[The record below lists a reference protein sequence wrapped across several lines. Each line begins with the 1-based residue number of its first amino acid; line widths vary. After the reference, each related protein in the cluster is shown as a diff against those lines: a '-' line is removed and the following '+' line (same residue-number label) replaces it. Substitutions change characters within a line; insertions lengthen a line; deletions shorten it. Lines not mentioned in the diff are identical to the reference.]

1 MRRVKKLRN
10 QRQGLVKLKKN
21 KSLDK
26 QDLKGRTAPEGEF
39 RIIGVNQLS
48 KNVWIEDTVTTFAKA
63 KQIVDGFRD
72 GGNVIYYVHNDS
84 NRIIYDS
91 KKE

>member
-1 MRRVKKLRN
+1 MRKVRN
-10 QRQGLVKLKKN
+10 QRQGLVKIKKN

-48 KNVWIEDTVTTFAKA
+48 NTVWIEDTVSTFAKA
-63 KQIVDGFRD
+63 KQIVDEFRGRGD
-72 GGNVIYYVHNDS
+72 VIYYVHNDS
-84 NRIIYDS
+84 IRIIYDS

>member
-1 MRRVKKLRN
+1 MKKVRN

-26 QDLKGRTAPEGEF
+26 QDLKSRTAPEGEF
-39 RIIGVNQLS
+39 RIIGVHQLS
-48 KNVWIEDTVTTFAKA
+48 KQVWIEDTVSTFAKA
-63 KQIVDGFRD
+63 KEVVDKFQGQGD
-72 GGNVIYYVHNDS
+72 VIYYVHNDS